1 MKKYIESI
9 SKLNQLALST
19 DSDEVTRFSESDIFW
34 VNNKKGQYINR
45 KIRKG
50 DIFQFEFGKNYIP
63 EMSYEHR
70 GMVIGQSGRLL
81 YVLPIFSYHSSKY
94 QGKNTPCHFT
104 DNPFGKSDYYLLKKS
119 EFPFLKHDSII
130 KLNDI
135 RTVSSLRI
143 KYTQSSRISPE
154 SDTYKFIEKIT
165 FTKYFPNIAFD
176 YTRLQNK
183 EVELLEELEELKNQ
197 KEELQKELEDLKIE
211 IQKCK
216 TSEKKTTSLHK

>member
-19 DSDEVTRFSESDIFW
+19 SCDEVNRFSESDIFW
-34 VNNKKGQYINR
+34 VSNKKGQHINR
-45 KIRKG
+45 KIHKG

-81 YVLPIFSYHSSKY
+81 YVLPIFSYDSSKY
-94 QGKNTPCHFT
+94 KGKDIPCHLT
-104 DNPFGKSDYYLLKKS
+104 DNPSGKSNYYLLKKA

-143 KYTQSSRISPE
+143 KYTQSSRIQPE

-165 FTKYFPNIAFD
+165 FKKYFPSIE
-176 YTRLQNK
+176 YTYN
-183 EVELLEELEELKNQ
+183 ELHNENLELAEELAELKRQ
-197 KEELQKELEDLKIE
+197 KEELLKEIE
-211 IQKCK
+211 KLNNENAK
-216 TSEKKTTSLHK
+216 LNETK